1 MNLSDLESDMEGR
14 QVVFT
19 VPTDNDKEE
28 KEVFEQE
35 NKNKTVAVG
44 YYQEER
50 SSSATIQSFDQDL
63 AAFADLTEVTQW
75 LRLGMPLLAILIVS
89 IVQILLFY
97 LWSIAKIG
105 AMSRWDCDHCFP
117 WDEEARTGDYT
128 SLTFFCS

>member
-1 MNLSDLESDMEGR
+1 MMKFMNLSDLESDMEGR

-19 VPTDNDKEE
+19 VTTDNDKEE

-97 LWSIAKIG
+97 L
-105 AMSRWDCDHCFP
+105 
-117 WDEEARTGDYT
+117 
-128 SLTFFCS
+128 